1 MHNYRVRTQAEGP
14 RGFVSQL
21 FSKEHQLDVAEAPL
35 TERHSSEVSLDLCR
49 DEESPLQH
57 SDSICRV
64 FGSGSGVHAPVDGV
78 EEQVGQREGQS
89 RVRVDHVAVVDQ
101 QVHVFTYRPLTAKQ
115 SPLRGAHV

>member
-35 TERHSSEVSLDLCR
+35 TKRHSSEVSLDLCR
-49 DEESPLQH
+49 DEESPLPH

-64 FGSGSGVHAPVDGV
+64 FGAGSGVHAPVDGV

-101 QVHVFTYRPLTAKQ
+101 QVHVFTYRPLPAKP